1 SRASRWCLLF
11 SLRLCEWSALVPPP
25 PVRRLPALRYV
36 LFLTWWCTSVSVTL
50 GNQYLLLKNAREY
63 IKGFST
69 ISTVSFISST
79 IMTAIQP
86 VVVLINSAVNFR
98 RLSPHVAGLFMPPLR
113 FNGWFVVACSTMAVG
128 LVAKHALIW
137 HAQRK
142 GNLANFLEF
151 LASFITLSFDSLVFL
166 LCNCAQDKL
175 YEVNTRLGDV
185 DKVVPELRPL
195 VLESAARQYE
205 LTADQ

>member
-1 SRASRWCLLF
+1 MPGCRKYGRQNDTFVERKSWSHCDVILFRVAAAAAAACRSRASRWCLLF

-128 LVAKHALIW
+128 LVAKHVS
-137 HAQRK
+137 R
-142 GNLANFLEF
+142 
-151 LASFITLSFDSLVFL
+151 TLWQPCSLW
-166 LCNCAQDKL
+166 
-175 YEVNTRLGDV
+175 
-185 DKVVPELRPL
+185 P
-195 VLESAARQYE
+195 
-205 LTADQ
+205 